1 MNFNKLID
9 HTILKAQTTSQ
20 DIKNLIA
27 EAKKYN
33 FGAIC
38 IAPVWVK
45 LAKQEL
51 KDTDIKIVTV
61 IGFPLGNQV
70 SAVKQKE
77 ASLAIMHGADEI
89 DMVMNIGKFKEKEF
103 DFVIN
108 EINLIKKEIGTKI
121 LKVIVETALLS
132 ANEIAEA
139 TKIVSKSNAD
149 FIKTSTG
156 FSYRGASLQ
165 DIEIM
170 SANKSKNLQI
180 KAAGGISTIE
190 DIKTYYKLG
199 ATRFGTS
206 KSVSIVENLD
216 DKKSEY

>member
-38 IAPVWVK
+38 IAPTWVK

-108 EINLIKKEIGTKI
+108 EINQIKKEIGTKI

-139 TKIVSKSNAD
+139 TRIVSKSNAD

-156 FSYRGASLQ
+156 FSYRGATIQ

>member
-38 IAPVWVK
+38 IAPAWVK

-180 KAAGGISTIE
+180 KAAGGISSIE

>member
-180 KAAGGISTIE
+180 KAAGGISSIE
-190 DIKTYYKLG
+190 DIETYYKLG

>member
-132 ANEIAEA
+132 ANEIAES

-190 DIKTYYKLG
+190 DIETYYKLG